1 MHLLIVAATPFEIA
15 PLEGYLSKNF
25 QEIKPGQYLKNNLK
39 ITLLITGVGMTLT
52 AYSLGK
58 MLAQV
63 SFDLVINAGIAGAFD
78 RRVKLGSVVQ
88 VISDQ
93 FGDLGV
99 EEADGSFTD
108 IHELGLLESMA
119 PPFQGGKLVHP
130 IAQEITF
137 LPSAKGLTVNK
148 VHGCQKS
155 IEAIRNKYDADI
167 ETMEGAA
174 FFLVCKMEGVQ
185 FLGIRAISNHIEPRN
200 KDNWN
205 LALAIQNLNAV
216 LTELINNLQPADSK
230 QYS

>member
-15 PLEGYLSKNF
+15 PLDGYLSKKF
-25 QEIKPGQYLKNNLK
+25 QEISPGQYQKNNLK

-52 AYSLGK
+52 AYTLGK
-58 MLAQV
+58 MLARV

-78 RRVKLGSVVQ
+78 PTTKLGSVVQ
-88 VISDQ
+88 VVSEQ

-99 EEADGSFTD
+99 EKADGSFSD
-108 IHELGLLESMA
+108 IHELGLLDPMS

-137 LPSAKGLTVNK
+137 LPSVKGLTVNK
-148 VHGCQKS
+148 VHGCQTS
-155 IEAIRNKYDADI
+155 IEAIRKKYDADI

-174 FFLVCKMEGVQ
+174 FFLVCKMEGVN
-185 FLGIRAISNHIEPRN
+185 FLGIRAISNHVEPRN

-205 LALAIQNLNAV
+205 LSLAIQNLNTV
-216 LTELINNLQPADSK
+216 LMELIHNLQIPDSK
-230 QYS
+230 